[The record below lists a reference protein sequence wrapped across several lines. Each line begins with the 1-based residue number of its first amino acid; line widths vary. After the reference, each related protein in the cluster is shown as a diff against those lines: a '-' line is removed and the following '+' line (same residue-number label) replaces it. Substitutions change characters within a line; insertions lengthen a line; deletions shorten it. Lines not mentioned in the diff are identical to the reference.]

1 MQQPAR
7 MATAFAVAIGLHLM
21 AFQLWPQPIPL
32 QLNIQNTSSLQVELV
47 KSVSEKQSRP
57 SETRQARH
65 QPESIEKPDVMPA
78 VQVKQVAPSIPT
90 EQLRQASGAHEEAI
104 RVAYEEAPEQAIETE
119 PIPGAMPV
127 DVQQMILTRI
137 SYPRQARRKGWEGRA
152 TFHLAVSEQKLTR
165 LDIFLSSGFA
175 LLDRA
180 AMRGIQDV
188 KRLPLANGL
197 YSLPVEFRLQ

>member
-1 MQQPAR
+1 

-21 AFQLWPQPIPL
+21 VFQLWSQPIPL
-32 QLNIQNTSSLQVELV
+32 QLSMQNVSSLQVELV
-47 KSVSEKQSRP
+47 KSASERQSRP
-57 SETRQARH
+57 SETRQTRL
-65 QPESIEKPDVMPA
+65 ESELIEKSDIVPA
-78 VQVKQVAPSIPT
+78 VQVQQVAASIP
-90 EQLRQASGAHEEAI
+90 HEEGT
-104 RVAYEEAPEQAIETE
+104 RVVREPASEQAIEIE
-119 PIPGAMPV
+119 PAPGAMPV

-152 TFHLAVSEQKLTR
+152 MFHLAVREQKLTR
-165 LDIFLSSGFA
+165 LDVFLSSGYD

-180 AMRGIQDV
+180 AMRGIENV